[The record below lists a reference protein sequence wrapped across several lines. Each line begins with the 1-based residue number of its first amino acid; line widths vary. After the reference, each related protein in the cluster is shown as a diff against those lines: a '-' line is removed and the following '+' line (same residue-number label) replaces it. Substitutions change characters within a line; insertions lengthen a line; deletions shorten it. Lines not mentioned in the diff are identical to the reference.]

1 MIVIAVWL
9 SLLGFVFKPVSWL
22 AGDSRL
28 RQTFSLRIHLVERQ
42 SLSSICPSTIISYLR
57 SLEASLTTSASRPI
71 AGPIVFSFD
80 RNKPV
85 TQVQLHYWDYYA
97 ILDALPGTISAAR
110 IQIRESKET
119 MEDTTLNNSCFVSPT
134 QLILL
139 APISPYPPPVVATHL
154 HQNACQ
160 STHHLS

>member
-1 MIVIAVWL
+1 MIPVCAQLLVMIVIAGRL

-57 SLEASLTTSASRPI
+57 SLEASLSTSASRST
-71 AGPIVFSFD
+71 AGPIVLSLD

-85 TQVQLHYWDYYA
+85 T
-97 ILDALPGTISAAR
+97 
-110 IQIRESKET
+110 
-119 MEDTTLNNSCFVSPT
+119 VSD
-134 QLILL
+134 
-139 APISPYPPPVVATHL
+139 
-154 HQNACQ
+154 
-160 STHHLS
+160 

>member
-1 MIVIAVWL
+1 MFLSLVLQDYRIPVCAQLLVMIVIAGRL

-57 SLEASLTTSASRPI
+57 SLEASLSTSASRSTVS
-71 AGPIVFSFD
+71 PIVFSLD

-85 TQVQLHYWDYYA
+85 TV
-97 ILDALPGTISAAR
+97 
-110 IQIRESKET
+110 
-119 MEDTTLNNSCFVSPT
+119 LNVLNVRAS
-134 QLILL
+134 
-139 APISPYPPPVVATHL
+139 
-154 HQNACQ
+154 
-160 STHHLS
+160 